1 MKAILAPTDFSDV
14 SVNAVNYAAGL
25 AMSLDAELVL
35 MHVNEYIF
43 AYSDAGVVDF
53 MLEEHSDDKL
63 AALETELLSK
73 ANGKLRTRKYISSGK
88 FQNELRNF
96 CDNTQPFAIVMGTH
110 DDLSGFDRL
119 LMESQS
125 FYASKNLNFPVIV
138 VPRNAG
144 WYKVSSIGFAC
155 DLKNIYDIPAEKI
168 KNIQETFKAAL
179 HVVHVSK
186 NKEQE
191 NKDAVE
197 ALLLQPSLMTNNTEL
212 HVIENADTA
221 AGLEAF
227 AKDFNID
234 LVILLAKDYGMIGN
248 LLHKSQ
254 LKKMIMHPKMPLMI
268 LH

>member
-1 MKAILAPTDFSDV
+1 MNAILAPTDFSDV
-14 SVNAVNYAAGL
+14 SVNAVKYAAGL

-63 AALETELLSK
+63 AALETQLLNE
-73 ANGKLRTRKYISSGK
+73 ADGKLRIRKYISSGK

-96 CDNTQPFAIVMGTH
+96 CNNCQPFAIVMGTH
-110 DDLSGFDRL
+110 DELNGFDRL

-125 FYASKNLNFPVIV
+125 VYASKNLNYPVII

-144 WYKVSSIGFAC
+144 WHRISSIGFAC

-179 HVVHVSK
+179 HIVHVSK

-212 HVIENADTA
+212 HVIENTDVE
-221 AGLEAF
+221 G
-227 AKDFNID
+227 
-234 LVILLAKDYGMIGN
+234 
-248 LLHKSQ
+248 
-254 LKKMIMHPKMPLMI
+254 
-268 LH
+268 